1 MLNIGESRL
10 KNSDRVIFSLKN
22 SLGVNMNMLFNRHLP
37 IFVSVMALTVMG
49 SGLSAQAET
58 IDSAKSPNSAKL
70 GKQMSN
76 AVSMPGTAATSS
88 AALTQVEL
96 PTSRAAKSSG
106 DVTVPRVAQADT
118 NNQPSPGF
126 DTTPTPAD
134 SAPTTPAPT
143 TPTTAV
149 NFTDVDPSYWAY
161 PFIQG
166 LAGRNVIAGFPD
178 GSFRSEQP
186 VTRAEFAA
194 MLQKAFNPTPVR
206 QLSPGGFTD
215 VPTDYWAASAIRAAY
230 EAGFLAGYPNNT
242 FQPDQEIP
250 KVQAIAGLA
259 NGLNLTPSG
268 DAAQIISTYYT
279 DSAQIPSYA
288 LNQVAAA
295 TQANLVVNYP
305 DVKTLNPQLTLTRAE
320 AAAHLYQALVR
331 LGQVEP
337 LPATV
342 AAANYIVG
350 GPGSAISQAP
360 PTTPEQTK
368 PEEETKPEETETNIE
383 PGRATRGG
391 SSYLGVAAN
400 FGLSG
405 DTALGEDVGFTVLSK
420 IGLTRTFSA
429 RPSVVIQD
437 DPVVLIPVTYDF
449 NFQSAEAFDE
459 GFRIAPYLGAGV
471 GIRTGDDSDVGFL
484 LTGGVDVPITGQFT
498 ATAGVNAV
506 FGDDTDVGLL
516 IGVGYNF
523 TGF

>member
-1 MLNIGESRL
+1 
-10 KNSDRVIFSLKN
+10 
-22 SLGVNMNMLFNRHLP
+22 MLFNRRLP
-37 IFVSVMALTVMG
+37 IFVSMMTLTVLG

-58 IDSAKSPNSAKL
+58 TDSAKTPDSAKL
-70 GKQMSN
+70 GKQMDN
-76 AVSMPGTAATSS
+76 TAPMPGTTATSS
-88 AALTQVEL
+88 AALTQEFLTRPAKPSLDIAV
-96 PTSRAAKSSG
+96 PTI
-106 DVTVPRVAQADT
+106 AQVDS
-118 NNQPSPGF
+118 NNQPSPGV
-126 DTTPTPAD
+126 DTAPSPTD
-134 SAPTTPAPT
+134 SAPAPTTPAPAT
-143 TPTTAV
+143 PAAPTPTAAV
-149 NFTDVDPSYWAY
+149 NFTDVDSSYWAY
-161 PFIQG
+161 PFVQG
-166 LAGRNVIAGFPD
+166 LAARNVIAGFPD
-178 GSFRSEQP
+178 GSFRPEQP

-194 MLQKAFNPTPVR
+194 MLQKAFNPNPIR

-215 VPTDYWAASAIRAAY
+215 VPADYWAATAIRVAY
-230 EAGFLAGYPNNT
+230 EAGFLAGYPDNT
-242 FQPDQEIP
+242 FQPNQEIP
-250 KVQAIAGLA
+250 KVQAIAGIA

-268 DAAQIISTYYT
+268 DAAQIVSTSYT
-279 DSAQIPSYA
+279 DSAQIPTYA

-295 TQANLVVNYP
+295 TQTNLVVNYP
-305 DVKTLNPQLTLTRAE
+305 DVKTLNPQLPLTRAE

-360 PTTPEQTK
+360 TTP
-368 PEEETKPEETETNIE
+368 EETKPEAETKPEGIDTDIE

-400 FGLSG
+400 FGVAG
-405 DTALGEDVGFTVLSK
+405 DTALGEDIGFTVLSK

-429 RPSVVIQD
+429 RPAVIIQD
-437 DPVVLIPVTYDF
+437 DPVVLIPLTYDF

-484 LTGGVDVPITGQFT
+484 LTGGVDVPITRQFT

-506 FGDDTDVGLL
+506 FGGDTDVGLL

-523 TGF
+523 AGF

>member
-1 MLNIGESRL
+1 
-10 KNSDRVIFSLKN
+10 
-22 SLGVNMNMLFNRHLP
+22 
-37 IFVSVMALTVMG
+37 
-49 SGLSAQAET
+49 
-58 IDSAKSPNSAKL
+58 
-70 GKQMSN
+70 
-76 AVSMPGTAATSS
+76 
-88 AALTQVEL
+88 
-96 PTSRAAKSSG
+96 
-106 DVTVPRVAQADT
+106 
-118 NNQPSPGF
+118 
-126 DTTPTPAD
+126 
-134 SAPTTPAPT
+134 
-143 TPTTAV
+143 
-149 NFTDVDPSYWAY
+149 
-161 PFIQG
+161 
-166 LAGRNVIAGFPD
+166 
-178 GSFRSEQP
+178 
-186 VTRAEFAA
+186 
-194 MLQKAFNPTPVR
+194 MLQKAFNPNPVR